1 MELWIAFWTALWVG
15 SSRLCHWTVDWLCA
29 AKRKPA
35 KSPTKASQEPA
46 ADDAGE
52 QPTTPPKE
60 PAGKPAAPD
69 APGSALLRWIG
80 LLLAAAVTKALPWT
94 TVITLA
100 LTAAW
105 LTTSLLLGYAAAP
118 RADKPAAEQP
128 KDTQEPPA
136 EEPHPSEILTRDHVA
151 LLLADVH
158 TEGSGVH
165 LATLAEHLSRTRLVG
180 LPPTPW
186 ATRDVRAL
194 LARHGVRIRA
204 GVRVPPA
211 GGREGVHREDF
222 PPLPSPAPDT
232 SVVGVVV
239 PGQSNN
245 NNADNTPSYPFEVI
259 DDPDNPARAHV
270 RYPE

>member
-15 SSRLCHWTVDWLCA
+15 SSRLCHSTVNWLCA
-29 AKRKPA
+29 AKRTPVKPD
-35 KSPTKASQEPA
+35 QEPP
-46 ADDAGE
+46 ADDVGE
-52 QPTTPPKE
+52 QPDTPPKKQK
-60 PAGKPAAPD
+60 AGQPTPD
-69 APGSALLRWIG
+69 SSGSALLRWAG
-80 LLLAAAVTKALPWT
+80 LLLAAAVTKGLPWT

-100 LTAAW
+100 LMAAW
-105 LTTSLLLGYAAAP
+105 LITSLVLGYAAAP
-118 RADKPAAEQP
+118 RTAKPPAEQP
-128 KDTQEPPA
+128 TEPPA
-136 EEPHPSEILTRDHVA
+136 EEPHPREILTRDHVA
-151 LLLADVH
+151 LLLSGVY

-165 LATLAEHLSRTRLVG
+165 LATLAEHLSQTRLVG

-194 LARHGVRIRA
+194 LARHKVRVRA

-222 PPLPSPAPDT
+222 PPLPPPAPEAT
-232 SVVGVVV
+232 VVGDVV

-245 NNADNTPSYPFEVI
+245 NNADNAPSYPFEVV

-270 RYPE
+270 RYPD